1 MSEVNQF
8 DIVFVVDATGS
19 MGAFIASAQR
29 LMVNMIQ
36 SLVKNTDVNMEVGV
50 VEYRDHPPQDT
61 TLVRIHQLGSVEHTQ
76 KKIAKLAANG
86 GGDGPEAV
94 LDGLYA
100 ACKKI
105 EWRKHS
111 RKVAVLIGD
120 APPHGVGAAG
130 DGFPQGCPCKETID
144 SVSSMAEQQGITLY
158 AISLNPTAQASFKK
172 LAQLTGG
179 DCFESS
185 AGDSALSKIQGIIKE
200 EFSNLE
206 LDRKVLEAWEPES
219 TYDVVA
225 EKISASSNDVLF
237 SYMRLCRRGLIE
249 QEVLVEA

>member
-1 MSEVNQF
+1 MYWLPTHRLLTASS
-8 DIVFVVDATGS
+8 TS
-19 MGAFIASAQR
+19 KPAFSASRQ
-29 LMVNMIQ
+29 NSI
-36 SLVKNTDVNMEVGV
+36 SS
-50 VEYRDHPPQDT
+50 HPPT
-61 TLVRIHQLGSVEHTQ
+61 PYSSFNKPIRSKTLRSIITQ

-94 LDGLYA
+94 LDGIYA